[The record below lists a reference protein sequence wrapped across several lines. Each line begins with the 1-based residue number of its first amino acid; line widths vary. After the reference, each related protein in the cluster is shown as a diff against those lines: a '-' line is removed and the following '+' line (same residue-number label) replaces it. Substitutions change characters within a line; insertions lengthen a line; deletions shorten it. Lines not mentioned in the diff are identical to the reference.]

1 MIRKLTTTIT
11 ILCAFIT
18 LLAQDAPSA
27 PLPENETFRA
37 HRVVTFRP
45 TSGHLKLDHQPIE
58 QIVRSMRQ
66 KQSLPVNTS
75 VTIHHQQYLAQN
87 KVVINKN
94 DSTVFIFSRG
104 IEMRPCAAR
113 AALLYEHYCIPAHCP
128 VIGFDYDDS
137 RKHFSFGQDE
147 DIALLKE
154 IYDTVLQQ
162 NPSAKIVI
170 VGNCNGAKVA
180 LELAAQ
186 KPKNLKGLV
195 LLTPFISAPPL
206 FKRITQSYLLGV
218 PFSAYLTRKFFD
230 QFTAYDPKKD
240 DLITRLD
247 QIDRRIPIF
256 IGQRMDDKVVP
267 DSEVEKLAHLLGKQ
281 GNPVDGLIVYDPSKS
296 HNNLIYNKKIQYRIN
311 RFLKQHCL
319 PYNVHA
325 LSNAPQ
331 EITG

>member
-1 MIRKLTTTIT
+1 MIRKLATVIT

-18 LLAQDAPSA
+18 LLAQDAPST

-37 HRVVTFRP
+37 HSVITFRP
-45 TSGHLKLDHQPIE
+45 ASVHLKLDHQPIE

-66 KQSLPVNTS
+66 KQSLPIGTGVN
-75 VTIHHQQYLAQN
+75 IHHKQYIAQDG
-87 KVVINKN
+87 VSISKN

-113 AALLYEHYCIPAHCP
+113 AALLYEQHCIPANCP

-137 RKHFSFGQDE
+137 PKHFSFGQDE
-147 DIALLKE
+147 DIALLTE
-154 IYDTVLQQ
+154 IYEAVLQQ
-162 NPSAKIVI
+162 NPSAQIII

-186 KPKNLKGLV
+186 KPKNLKALV
-195 LLTPFISAPPL
+195 LLTPFISAPPV
-206 FKRITQSYLLGV
+206 FKRIAQSYLLG
-218 PFSAYLTRKFFD
+218 ATTLIRQFFISV
-230 QFTAYDPKKD
+230 TAYDPKKD
-240 DLITRLD
+240 DLTTRLN

-256 IGQRMDDKVVP
+256 IGQRMDDKIVP
-267 DSEVEKLAHLLGKQ
+267 DSQAEAIAHLFVKQ

-296 HNNLIYNKKIQYRIN
+296 HNNLIYNQTIQYRIN
-311 RFLKQHCL
+311 RFLKKHHL
-319 PYNVHA
+319 PYNAYA

-331 EITG
+331 EIAG